1 MIRRNVRNLRHSEN
15 RLMLNCNRKR
25 RNIRRFE
32 SVSLGEALYNE
43 VTRDLSAL
51 EERVQ
56 KRFEDICKNEYH
68 YKRVNGNIAVEDGG
82 ETDDGNPMLCFYL
95 FDKKGWNVYMTYG
108 DSRDSLSEV
117 NYSFQIDGF
126 YEDDEYFCGT
136 TEKDLIEA
144 VAEKFARD
152 FDSLEH

>member
-1 MIRRNVRNLRHSEN
+1 MRNLRRTRSEN

-43 VTRDLSAL
+43 VTKDLNAL
-51 EERVQ
+51 EELVQ

-68 YKRVNGNIAVEDGG
+68 YKRVSGHIAVEDGG
-82 ETDDGNPMLCFYL
+82 ETDGNPMLCFYL

-117 NYSFQIDGF
+117 NYSFLSDGF

-144 VAEKFARD
+144 VAERFARD